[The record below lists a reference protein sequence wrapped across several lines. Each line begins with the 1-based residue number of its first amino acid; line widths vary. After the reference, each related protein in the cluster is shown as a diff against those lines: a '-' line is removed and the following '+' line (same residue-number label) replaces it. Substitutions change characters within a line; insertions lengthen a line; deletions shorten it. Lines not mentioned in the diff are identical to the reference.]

1 MSMKTLLTAVAVLFI
16 AGITGCTTTYL
27 IRGAGGTTCST
38 VVRKLNEN
46 DQYRHVYN
54 AWLSGYLTRYN
65 YERDRKLGSGFD
77 DQALIDTALQY
88 CRENPLDNF
97 DKAADYII
105 QQLET
110 KS

>member
-1 MSMKTLLTAVAVLFI
+1 MKIKKSLSMLAVLGV

-27 IRGAGGTTCST
+27 IRGAGGTTCAT
-38 VVRKLNEN
+38 VVRDINQSS
-46 DQYRHVYN
+46 QYRPVYN

-65 YERDRKLGSGFD
+65 YEHDRKLGSGFD

-88 CRENPLDNF
+88 CGQNPLDNF
-97 DKAADYII
+97 DQAADYII
-105 QQLET
+105 QQLLE